1 MLSPKSLR
9 PEDDPTTLTFSA
21 GMATPSVVRRDL
33 GVDILEMRGAG
44 AVGGMGG
51 GAVAFLGGKLQ
62 MGIETILDV
71 VRFE

>member
-1 MLSPKSLR
+1 
-9 PEDDPTTLTFSA
+9 
-21 GMATPSVVRRDL
+21 MATPSVVRRDL

-44 AVGGMGG
+44 AVDGMG
-51 GAVAFLGGKLQ
+51 GAVAFFGGKLQ